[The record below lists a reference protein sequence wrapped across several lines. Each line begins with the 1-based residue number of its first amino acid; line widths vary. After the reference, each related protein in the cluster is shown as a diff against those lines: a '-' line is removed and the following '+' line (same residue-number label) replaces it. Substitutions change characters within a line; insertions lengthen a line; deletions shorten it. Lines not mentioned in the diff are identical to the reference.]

1 MKKFTKAIKDFFTTN
16 IGIKVL
22 AVVLAVFV
30 VLAIN
35 VPNFS

>member
-1 MKKFTKAIKDFFTTN
+1 MKKFTKIIKDFFTTN
-16 IGIKVL
+16 LVIKVL

-30 VLAIN
+30 VMAIN

>member
-1 MKKFTKAIKDFFTTN
+1 MKKFTKKIADFFKTN
-16 IGIKVL
+16 LGIKVL
-22 AVVLAVFV
+22 AVVLAAFV